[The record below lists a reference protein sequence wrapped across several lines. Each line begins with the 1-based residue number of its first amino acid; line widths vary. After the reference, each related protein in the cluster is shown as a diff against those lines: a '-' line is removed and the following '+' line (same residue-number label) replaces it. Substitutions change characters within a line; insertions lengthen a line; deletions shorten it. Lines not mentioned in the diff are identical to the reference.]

1 MRIGFVVPMEPAE
14 GAPAG
19 SPPPA
24 VALAEQAEAAGLDSV
39 WVYDHFFANMPH
51 EAPRI
56 GQHEAWTVVA
66 AIAARTS

>member
-24 VALAEQAEAAGLDSV
+24 VALAEQTEAAGLDSV

-51 EAPRI
+51 EAPQI
-56 GQHEAWTVVA
+56 GQH
-66 AIAARTS
+66 